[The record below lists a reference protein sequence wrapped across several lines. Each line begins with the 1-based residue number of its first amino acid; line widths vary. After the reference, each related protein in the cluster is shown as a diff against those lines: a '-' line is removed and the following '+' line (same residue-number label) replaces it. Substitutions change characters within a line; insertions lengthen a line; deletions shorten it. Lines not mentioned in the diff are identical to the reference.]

1 MELFNFLAPVNVT
14 ASTPGDFQLRVDWEP
29 TVYTYPV
36 EFFNYTNGTFGVLSD
51 NTTPLNLTYIV
62 TCHDPTNQVVEGT
75 TNYTWIVFDKSHG
88 ILPGRDYRCSVQTVE
103 VVLNASVHVVSRTS
117 VDSQMV
123 LQTTIEEKGIGQV
136 WIY

>member
-1 MELFNFLAPVNVT
+1 M
-14 ASTPGDFQLRVDWEP
+14 
-29 TVYTYPV
+29 YTYPV

-117 VDSQMV
+117 VDSQMI
-123 LQTTIEEKGIGQV
+123 LQTTIEEKGRAGLDILGRRKAKKRL
-136 WIY
+136 WEMIPAGAKLRY